1 MGIGQGTLHFHNSF
15 KIMKLTRKNAT
26 PGGGYVFYIPK
37 QHIPTGFGSSYIVY
51 TKVVGTTR
59 FNYSENS
66 SSWSQTVVNFSAT
79 GNPGSY
85 THIDYYETTTGATGD
100 EFYIALPVIVPGH
113 WPTGVRH
120 GVLPS
125 TSGGAESSLS
135 NVNWKDNGN
144 STFFNRG
151 NVGIGTSTPTSK
163 LHISDGEVQ
172 LGSSGSGCTAANEG
186 AQRYNSTT
194 KRMDFCDGV
203 SWQSLGTPAGSIS
216 AYSQSTCPGG
226 WLAAN
231 GALVSRTTYAAL
243 FAAIST
249 SYGVGDGSTTFKL
262 PDYRGYFLRGWNN
275 GSGVDPAAASRTNRG
290 DGTTGDVVG
299 SVQSDDNKSHAHGVT
314 DPGHSHAQATMDGIA
329 GANREV
335 PQASSYGIDYGD
347 GAGAVPTASSVT
359 SISIQANGGAE
370 SRPKNI
376 NVLYC
381 IKY

>member
-1 MGIGQGTLHFHNSF
+1 MNESTSISTFAFGSQVKATNWYAFATGQGTTAAGRSSVAMGEDITVNGANS
-15 KIMKLTRKNAT
+15 I
-26 PGGGYVFYIPK
+26 
-37 QHIPTGFGSSYIVY
+37 GFGLAENG
-51 TKVVGTTR
+51 TPPVVT
-59 FNYSENS
+59 
-66 SSWSQTVVNFSAT
+66 
-79 GNPGSY
+79 NPNTMAIMGGS
-85 THIDYYETTTGATGD
+85 
-100 EFYIALPVIVPGH
+100 
-113 WPTGVRH
+113 
-120 GVLPS
+120 
-125 TSGGAESSLS
+125 
-135 NVNWKDNGN
+135 
-144 STFFNRG
+144 
-151 NVGIGTSTPTSK
+151 VGIGTVSPASK
-163 LHISDGEVQ
+163 LHVSGGEVQ
-172 LGSSGSGCTAANEG
+172 LGSSGAGCTATNEG